1 LFDSMYPSFGLVLVP
16 ATFSLV
22 LLFEKKTCSLVLV
35 DRGAYTIGA
44 TRGKEETHI
53 SRCPLN

>member
-1 LFDSMYPSFGLVLVP
+1 MYPSFGLVLVP